1 VYCFLL
7 HWNWQAME
15 QGSRKPARRSQAQR
29 SANTSARLIDAT
41 INCLYEK
48 GYSAT
53 STPLVA
59 KIAGVSRGAM
69 LHHFA
74 TKVALMAATVHAT
87 YVSDIAAYTIALSDI
102 KPGEN
107 RVDKLID
114 TAWECFK
121 SPNGV
126 AQTEIWMATRSDP
139 ELAAAVLPIHDA
151 IGKRSVRALSF
162 VMDHYQHKQEVF
174 MEGLLC
180 YLVSALRGLALQ
192 HVLGSPP
199 KELALGVSLIKA
211 TVHSMLV
218 DETDTRAQTLG
229 QAHDMLSSIALD
241 QSA

>member
-1 VYCFLL
+1 
-7 HWNWQAME
+7 
-15 QGSRKPARRSQAQR
+15 
-29 SANTSARLIDAT
+29 
-41 INCLYEK
+41 
-48 GYSAT
+48 
-53 STPLVA
+53 
-59 KIAGVSRGAM
+59 

-102 KPGEN
+102 TSGEN

-114 TAWECFK
+114 TAWDCFK
-121 SPNGV
+121 SPNGI

-151 IGKRSVRALSF
+151 NAKRSVRALKF

-192 HVLGSPP
+192 HVLGSPT
-199 KELALGVSLIKA
+199 KELTLGVSLVKA

-218 DETDTRAQTLG
+218 GAADEGSQTLNQG
-229 QAHDMLSSIALD
+229 QDIISSISVA
-241 QSA
+241 QSARTSLT

>member
-1 VYCFLL
+1 
-7 HWNWQAME
+7 ME
-15 QGSRKPARRSQAQR
+15 QGSGKPARRSQAQR
-29 SANTSARLIDAT
+29 SAATSARLINAT
-41 INCLYEK
+41 ISCLYEK

-59 KIAGVSRGAM
+59 KVAGVSRGAM

-87 YVSDIAAYTIALSDI
+87 YVSDIAAYTIALGDI
-102 KPGEN
+102 KLGEN
-107 RVDKLID
+107 RVDKLVD
-114 TAWECFK
+114 TAWACFK
-121 SPNGV
+121 SPNGI

-151 IGKRSVRALSF
+151 NARRSVRALSF
-162 VMDHYQHKQEVF
+162 VMDHYQHKEEVF

-199 KELALGVSLIKA
+199 TELTLGVSLVKA

-218 DETDTRAQTLG
+218 DEADEGAQTISQG
-229 QAHDMLSSIALD
+229 PDVISSISVA
-241 QSA
+241 QSPRPLLT